1 MARAYATHAPR
12 GLLHDALDHTA
23 VDVQVTGYGSLA
35 VTRVVPLADRALQ
48 GPSWNRWP
56 RWLPPWAERTSVR
69 GISMRKSRRW
79 TTLPGSSGTVK
90 LGQPVWLSN
99 LLTEA
104 NSGSPDTTS
113 T

>member
-1 MARAYATHAPR
+1 
-12 GLLHDALDHTA
+12 
-23 VDVQVTGYGSLA
+23 
-35 VTRVVPLADRALQ
+35 
-48 GPSWNRWP
+48 
-56 RWLPPWAERTSVR
+56 
-69 GISMRKSRRW
+69 MRKSRRL
-79 TTLPGSSGTVK
+79 TTLSGSIGAVK